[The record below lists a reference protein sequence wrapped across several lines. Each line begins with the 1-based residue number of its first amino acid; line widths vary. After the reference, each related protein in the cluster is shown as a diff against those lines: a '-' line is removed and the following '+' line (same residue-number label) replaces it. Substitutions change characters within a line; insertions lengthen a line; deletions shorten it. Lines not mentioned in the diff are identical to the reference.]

1 MILVLVAFGL
11 LASAIST
18 NKIILYSLAPEFLVA
33 IRMTAAAFILW
44 LYSLVHTKH
53 KLEWNR
59 IGSYFPLLV
68 VTALFTTF
76 FPSNLKAYALAHMAS
91 SKMAFFGTLDPFVT
105 ALYSYFMHKE
115 RLTLRKWLGMVLGLV
130 GMLVL
135 IIKPSPL
142 EEQFKAFSVVSYPEL
157 AAFCAIVLSRFG
169 WINAQ
174 QLLKKDLFS
183 PIQMNIILMALG
195 GIVSAVAALIRNQT
209 SIVSLSQAPL
219 TLLHTFPLNL
229 AGADMQLFIFLLYT
243 IIVGNVFGYTL
254 YATVLKRYSATFIAL
269 TGFSIPIFVHI
280 FGWLFLNE
288 QLSFTFFVSCLITFT
303 GLLVFFYDEKKAVI

>member
-33 IRMTAAAFILW
+33 IRMTLAAVLLW
-44 LYSLVHTKH
+44 LYSLIHTRH
-53 KLEWNR
+53 ALQWSR
-59 IGSYFPLLV
+59 IRSYFPLLV
-68 VTALFTTF
+68 LTALFTTF
-76 FPSNLKAYALAHMAS
+76 FPSNLKAYALAHMPS

-105 ALYSYFMHKE
+105 ALYSYAMHKE
-115 RLTLRKWLGMVLGLV
+115 RLTARKWIGMILGFV

-135 IIKPSPL
+135 IIKPTPFD
-142 EEQFKAFSVVSYPEL
+142 EQFKAFSVVSYPEL
-157 AAFCAIVLSRFG
+157 AAFWAIVLSRFG

-195 GIVSAVAALIRNQT
+195 GIVSLGAALMRHQT
-209 SIVSLSQAPL
+209 AIVSLSQAPL
-219 TLLHTFPLNL
+219 TVLHAFPLNL
-229 AGADMQLFIFLLYT
+229 VGADMQLIIFLLYT
-243 IIVGNVFGYTL
+243 IVVGNVFGYTL

-269 TGFSIPIFVHI
+269 TGFSIPIFVHM

-288 QLSFTFFVSCLITFT
+288 QLSFTFFVSCLITFM
-303 GLLVFFYDEKKAVI
+303 GLLVFFYDEKKGLI